1 MRQGYYDGQIVQLTK
16 RHQQRRRKRKGADE
30 RAVLAEQHLPD
41 PGAHTAASGLAFS
54 HVACVLVPLQYHVAL
69 LPRS

>member
-41 PGAHTAASGLAFS
+41 PGTQSFHMSLASDQGAVSKHT
-54 HVACVLVPLQYHVAL
+54 
-69 LPRS
+69 RSCAR